1 MPKFYEKRR
10 QKYYAVLDVPKALRE
25 QLGISRRFVKSL
37 QTDSESIARIRV
49 LPVIAKWKQEIA
61 LAKASGSSG
70 NELLDTVIKVRQDT
84 QRLKAHGLDNWEI
97 QIVHEDVAMDAALG
111 ERNDYSGDQSLA
123 NAVSIVHGDSI
134 LLAEHIEEHLENKDS
149 TPKSKDMART
159 ALIAFTKEF
168 PLAEAVT
175 ERGVRHWI
183 IRTMER
189 ERKLSYSTIKREV
202 SPIKMYWK
210 WLKRYKG
217 LDAPSPFEDVLPPAP
232 SKNSKSKSSI
242 DINGFSVSDYH
253 KILGAV
259 PEKDRNLRNLIIIGA
274 HTGCRIEELCAL
286 RIEDVLPDRIQL
298 VDAKTKAGMQ
308 KSGVKFVAADNPQ
321 ANDLTVGI
329 LAMVAQEE
337 AKSISNRTKA
347 ALEAAKARGQ
357 VLGAYSKDDK
367 TKFVGRTGTRED
379 CLKAAE
385 GKKAKAD
392 ETAQKMRQ
400 FIEDC
405 GMSPD
410 APAKALARFLTERE
424 VQTPSGRS
432 TVWQATTVQRMKA
445 RWSNQ
450 VE

>member
-61 LAKASGSSG
+61 LAKASSSSG
-70 NELLDTVIKVRQDT
+70 SELLDTVIKVRQDA
-84 QRLKAHGLDNWEI
+84 QRMKREGVEEWEVEM
-97 QIVHEDVAMDAALG
+97 VHEDIGYSRSWDEESGQFVADDTL
-111 ERNDYSGDQSLA
+111 LA
-123 NAVSIVHGDSI
+123 NAVSIVHGNSI

-159 ALIAFTKEF
+159 ALIAFAKEF
-168 PLAEAVT
+168 PLAEVVT
-175 ERGVRHWI
+175 ERGVRDWI

-217 LDAPSPFEDVLPPAP
+217 LDAPTPFEDVLPPAP
-232 SKNSKSKSSI
+232 SKNSKSKSSV

-286 RIEDVLPDRIQL
+286 RTEDVLSDRIQL
-298 VDAKTKAGMQ
+298 VDAKTKAGLRTIPIHNAIIQ
-308 KSGVKFVAADNPQ
+308 LVAELVDTSTDGYLISGEKP
-321 ANDLTVGI
+321 ANKYAKRSSGI
-329 LAMVAQEE
+329 GKRFGRL
-337 AKSISNRTKA
+337 
-347 ALEAAKARGQ
+347 
-357 VLGAYSKDDK
+357 K
-367 TKFVGRTGTRED
+367 TKLGYGR
-379 CLKAAE
+379 
-385 GKKAKAD
+385 
-392 ETAQKMRQ
+392 
-400 FIEDC
+400 
-405 GMSPD
+405 
-410 APAKALARFLTERE
+410 
-424 VQTPSGRS
+424 
-432 TVWQATTVQRMKA
+432 
-445 RWSNQ
+445 NQ
-450 VE
+450 VFHSWRHSMTTQLENAERPLNQIQRVIGHTVSGMTFARYSDGLAFETSKEIINLVDWRL